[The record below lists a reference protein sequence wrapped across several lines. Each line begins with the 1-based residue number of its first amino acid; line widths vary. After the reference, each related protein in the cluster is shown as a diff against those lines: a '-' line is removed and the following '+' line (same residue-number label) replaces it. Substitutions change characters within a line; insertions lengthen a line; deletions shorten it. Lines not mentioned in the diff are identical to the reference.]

1 MADRREGRL
10 AGLGAALKASGR
22 AGKRDDPVMG
32 ALWITAAM
40 AMMALL
46 GVFGRYSALEGVDPL
61 EVVFFRNFFCVV
73 WMLPLLA
80 WRGLSLARTNQP
92 KLYGL
97 RVAVSFVAMTATF
110 QAFALIPLG
119 EQTAISFLSPLLG
132 TLFAI
137 LILGERV
144 HARRWAALAVGFLGA
159 LVILRPGGSQF
170 GAGQIFALV
179 AALALGAIGPLI
191 KQLSAKDDADRIVF
205 ITNMVMAPLSLVPAL
220 FVWRWPA
227 PELWPALAGLGLVA
241 VLGHLALVRGY
252 LAMDASLAMT
262 MKFSRLPFA
271 VGLGYLAFGETIDG
285 WTWAGA
291 LIIFLAGLYIARREA
306 ALRERGQSGSRAT
319 AERTAASVNAG

>member
-1 MADRREGRL
+1 MADRRYGRL
-10 AGLGAALKASGR
+10 AALGATLAVSGR
-22 AGKRDDPVMG
+22 AGKYDNPVMG
-32 ALWITAAM
+32 ALWITVAM
-40 AMMALL
+40 ALMALL
-46 GVFGRYSALEGVDPL
+46 GVFGKYSALQGLDPL

-80 WRGLSLARTNQP
+80 WRGLSLARTDQP
-92 KLYGL
+92 KLYAL
-97 RVAVSFVAMTATF
+97 RVAISFVSMTSMF

-119 EQTAISFLSPLLG
+119 EVTAISFLSPLLG

-144 HARRWAALAVGFLGA
+144 HIRRWLALGLGFLGA
-159 LVILRPGGSQF
+159 LVILRPGGSEF
-170 GAGQIFALV
+170 GAGQVFALV
-179 AALALGAIGPLI
+179 SALALGAIGPLV

-205 ITNMVMAPLSLVPAL
+205 ITNMVMTPLSLVPAL
-220 FVWRWPA
+220 VVWRWPA
-227 PELWPALAGLGLVA
+227 PELWPALVGLGLVA

-252 LAMDASLAMT
+252 LAMEASLAMT

-291 LIIFLAGLYIARREA
+291 LVIFSAGLYITRREA
-306 ALRERGQSGSRAT
+306 ALRKADRSSAARTADSVDSGS
-319 AERTAASVNAG
+319 V